1 MKKKIFS
8 LTFVVFFLDQLL
20 KHLIASKFVLHEVFY
35 AIPNFFYITYVK
47 NTGGAWS
54 VFSSI
59 PYGLVI
65 INVLFL
71 GLFIWYIDKK
81 EKFNFTEVLYF
92 GLILGWVL
100 GNLMDRIF
108 LNGVIDY
115 IGIQVFS
122 YHYPIFNFAD
132 IAIVVGMALIIIEIL
147 RGEIYENRSRKK

>member
-1 MKKKIFS
+1 MKRKIFS
-8 LTFVVFFLDQLL
+8 LTFLIFFLDQLF
-20 KHLIASKFVLHEVFY
+20 KHIIASKLVLQEVFY
-35 AIPNFFYITYVK
+35 VIPNFFYITYVK

-59 PYGLVI
+59 PYGLI
-65 INVLFL
+65 IMNILFL

-81 EKFNFTEVLYF
+81 EKFNLTEILYF
-92 GLILGWVL
+92 GLILGGVL

-115 IGIQVFS
+115 IGIQFGS

-132 IAIVVGMALIIIEIL
+132 ISIVVGMVLIITEIL
-147 RGEIYENRSRKK
+147 KGEIHENRSRKQ